1 VGGREAGTAAE
12 HIRVTVPQARGT
24 TPVDPTRSARRDLV
38 LLGTALVGVS
48 RLADGP
54 LLWPVAILTLVAVA
68 VGSLSVLVDADRAAE
83 SLGVPIESVLMPAV
97 TVAGAIGA
105 LRLVPLGLGIVPA
118 VALVAILLDRSL
130 RIEARVLGQPHG
142 PTADDRTAILVH
154 AVIVAFIAFVGVAAL
169 VPGGLPEP
177 SAPAGA
183 AIPTTDA
190 GLSEGALLL
199 LAAADALVA
208 GLLGYR
214 TSALRV
220 ATLRAALWSAATYAG
235 AVAIG
240 AAALRAMTIPRL
252 IGPALLTLVFFL
264 WDAFHGAPPSRRRD
278 PRWIWQTALLIV
290 LGGIVVAWNLGL
302 RA

>member
-1 VGGREAGTAAE
+1 MTASPA
-12 HIRVTVPQARGT
+12 RVAAPA
-24 TPVDPTRSARRDLV
+24 DPTRSARRDLV
-38 LLGTALVGVS
+38 LLGTALVAMS
-48 RLADGP
+48 RMADGP
-54 LLWPVAILTLVAVA
+54 LLWPVAILTLLAVA
-68 VGSLSVLVDADRAAE
+68 VGALSVLVDADRAVEAI
-83 SLGVPIESVLMPAV
+83 GVPIESVLMPAV

-105 LRLVPLGLGIVPA
+105 IRLVPLGLGLVPA
-118 VALVAILLDRSL
+118 VALVAVMLDRSL

-142 PTADDRTAILVH
+142 PTADDRTAILVQ
-154 AVIVAFIAFVGVAAL
+154 AVIVAFVAFVGVAAL

-177 SAPAGA
+177 GGGEAVPTAPG
-183 AIPTTDA
+183 D
-190 GLSEGALLL
+190 GLSEAALLL

-214 TSALRV
+214 ASALRV

-278 PRWIWQTALLIV
+278 PRWIWQTALLVV

>member
-1 VGGREAGTAAE
+1 MTASPA
-12 HIRVTVPQARGT
+12 RVAAPA
-24 TPVDPTRSARRDLV
+24 DPTRSARRDLV
-38 LLGTALVGVS
+38 LLGTALVAMS
-48 RLADGP
+48 RMADGP
-54 LLWPVAILTLVAVA
+54 LLWPVAILTLLAVA
-68 VGSLSVLVDADRAAE
+68 VGALSVLVDADRAVEAI
-83 SLGVPIESVLMPAV
+83 GVPIESVLMPAV

-105 LRLVPLGLGIVPA
+105 IRLVPLGLGLVPA
-118 VALVAILLDRSL
+118 VALVAVMLDRSL

-142 PTADDRTAILVH
+142 PTADDRTAILVQ
-154 AVIVAFIAFVGVAAL
+154 AVIVAFVAFVGVAAL

-177 SAPAGA
+177 GGGEAVPTAPG
-183 AIPTTDA
+183 D
-190 GLSEGALLL
+190 GLGEAALLL

-214 TSALRV
+214 ASALRV

-278 PRWIWQTALLIV
+278 PRWIWQTALLVV